1 MVNLLVLSNPA
12 AKHLK
17 PLEELSGSADIAI
30 GETAEAVAEAAPK
43 ADVVLNAMWNGEL
56 LRSVFPLA
64 KKARWI
70 HNLSAG
76 VELALFPEL
85 IESHVPVT
93 NGRGVFAASLGE
105 FVLSAALFFAKDLPR
120 MVRNQEAARWET
132 FDVEMLAGR
141 TMGVVGFGEIGRAAA
156 RLGHAAGM
164 RVYALRRRPVLS
176 EADPI
181 VDAVYTPDQIL
192 SLMSQSDYVVVAAP
206 LTPESR
212 GLIGAAEIAAMRRN
226 AVVINVGRG
235 PVIDEP
241 ALIDALQSGRI
252 RGAALDVFDVEPL
265 PPGHPF
271 WTMPN
276 VLLSPHSADHTA
288 GWVELA
294 MAMFVRNFEHFI
306 QGEPLENVVD
316 KRAGY

>member
-12 AKHLK
+12 AQHLK
-17 PLEELSGSADIAI
+17 PLENLSGSARVTI
-30 GETAEAVAEAAPK
+30 GETLDAVAEGAPG
-43 ADVVLNAMWNGEL
+43 AGVILNAMWNGDL

-64 KKARWI
+64 KNVRWI

-85 IESHVPVT
+85 IESQVPVT

-105 FVLSAALFFAKDLPR
+105 FVLGAALFFAKDLRR
-120 MVRNQEAARWET
+120 MVRNQEAGRWET

-141 TMGVVGFGEIGRAAA
+141 TMGVVGFGEIGRSAA

-181 VDAVYTPDQIL
+181 VDAVYTPDQIRGM
-192 SLMSQSDYVVVAAP
+192 MSQSDYVVVAAP
-206 LTPESR
+206 LTAETR
-212 GLIGAAEIAAMRRN
+212 GLIGPAEIEAMRPN

-241 ALIDALQSGRI
+241 ALIAALQSGRI
-252 RGAALDVFDVEPL
+252 RGAALDVFDIEPL

-271 WTMPN
+271 WTLPN
-276 VLLSPHSADHTA
+276 VLLSPHAADHTA

-294 MAMFVRNFEHFI
+294 MAMFVRNFGHFI
-306 QGEPLENVVD
+306 KGEPLENVVD

>member
-1 MVNLLVLSNPA
+1 
-12 AKHLK
+12 
-17 PLEELSGSADIAI
+17 
-30 GETAEAVAEAAPK
+30 
-43 ADVVLNAMWNGEL
+43 
-56 LRSVFPLA
+56 
-64 KKARWI
+64 
-70 HNLSAG
+70 
-76 VELALFPEL
+76 
-85 IESHVPVT
+85 
-93 NGRGVFAASLGE
+93 
-105 FVLSAALFFAKDLPR
+105 
-120 MVRNQEAARWET
+120 
-132 FDVEMLAGR
+132 
-141 TMGVVGFGEIGRAAA
+141 MGVVGFGEIGRAAA
-156 RLGHAAGM
+156 RLGHAVGM
-164 RVYALRRRPVLS
+164 RVFALRRRPVRS

-212 GLIGAAEIAAMRRN
+212 GLIGAAEIEAMRPN

-241 ALIDALQSGRI
+241 ALIAALRSGRI

-265 PPGHPF
+265 PASHPF

-276 VLLSPHSADHTA
+276 VLLSAHTADHTA

-294 MAMFVRNFEHFI
+294 MAMFVRNFDHFTK
-306 QGEPLENVVD
+306 GEPLENVVD